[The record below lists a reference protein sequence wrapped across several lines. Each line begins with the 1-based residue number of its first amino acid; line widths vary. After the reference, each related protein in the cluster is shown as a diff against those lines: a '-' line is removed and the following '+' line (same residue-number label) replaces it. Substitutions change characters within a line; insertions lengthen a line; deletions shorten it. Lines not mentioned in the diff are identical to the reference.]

1 MNNLTQNQIILIIL
15 VILYLSIMGIVIK
28 ILRQRDRK
36 LAIMKYEIDISNG
49 PIFQTEQQLDLLID
63 SIFNEYKIYNLEF
76 RDNAYIKEM
85 EEKQIIQD
93 VSDMVLERISPVFL
107 TQLSTYF
114 NIDNLGNIIANK
126 ISLRVMEYR
135 ITKNTEG

>member
-1 MNNLTQNQIILIIL
+1 MINLTQEQIILIIL
-15 VILYLSIMGIVIK
+15 YVSIMGIIIK

-36 LAIMKYEIDISNG
+36 LDIMKYEIDVTNG

-63 SIFNEYKIYNLEF
+63 SVFNEYKIYNLEF

-93 VSDMVLERISPVFL
+93 VSDIVLQRISPVFL

-114 NIDNLGNIIANK
+114 NIDNLGNIIATK

>member
-1 MNNLTQNQIILIIL
+1 MNNLTQNQIILIII
-15 VILYLSIMGIVIK
+15 VVLYLSIMGIVIK
-28 ILRQRDRK
+28 ILRQRDKK
-36 LAIMKYEIDISNG
+36 LNLMKYEIDISNG

-63 SIFNEYKIYNLEF
+63 SVFNEYKIYNLEF
-76 RDNAYIKEM
+76 RDNAYIKEL

-93 VSDMVLERISPVFL
+93 VSELVLERISPVFL

-114 NIDNLGNIIANK
+114 NIDNLGNIIATK

>member
-1 MNNLTQNQIILIIL
+1 MINLTQEQIIFIIL
-15 VILYLSIMGIVIK
+15 YVSIIGIIIK

-36 LAIMKYEIDISNG
+36 LDIMKYKIDVSNG

-63 SIFNEYKIYNLEF
+63 SVFNEYKIYNLEF
-76 RDNAYIKEM
+76 RDNGYIKEL

-93 VSDMVLERISPVFL
+93 VSDIILQRISPVFL

-114 NIDNLGNIIANK
+114 NIDNLGTIIATK